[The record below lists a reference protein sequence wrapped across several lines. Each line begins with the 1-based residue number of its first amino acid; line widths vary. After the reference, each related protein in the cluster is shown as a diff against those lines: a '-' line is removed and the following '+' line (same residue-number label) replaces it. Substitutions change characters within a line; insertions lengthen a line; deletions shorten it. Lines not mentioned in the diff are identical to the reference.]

1 MKATEEKALQWH
13 SAFHA
18 AIQIE
23 LMEDMEFL
31 QFFQEY
37 NLTQKPLQI
46 DTLIIKVEAGRKIK
60 KSFGRIFRQYN
71 IIEYKSPAD
80 YLCVNDFYKVLGYL
94 CLYQSDTERVM
105 EIPPD
110 ELTMTLVSNHYP
122 REMIKHLQQQYHAE
136 IKKAFPGI
144 YYVTGLLFPMQIL
157 INKKLSKEENVWL
170 SRLRQDLQEEEDMN
184 PLIHAY
190 KGHDKSPLYAAVMDL
205 IVRANQNH
213 FKEGSEQMCDALR
226 ELFADELKQMK
237 QNGLA
242 EGRAEGRAQGRAEGR
257 AQGRAEGHAE
267 GCAEGLE
274 IKLIQQVC
282 KKLLKGKSPE
292 IIADDLEEELDVINR
307 ICSAA
312 HSFAPDYD
320 CNKIRAV
327 LSSQTDCNGC
337 LK

>member
-1 MKATEEKALQWH
+1 
-13 SAFHA
+13 
-18 AIQIE
+18 
-23 LMEDMEFL
+23 
-31 QFFQEY
+31 
-37 NLTQKPLQI
+37 
-46 DTLIIKVEAGRKIK
+46 
-60 KSFGRIFRQYN
+60 
-71 IIEYKSPAD
+71 
-80 YLCVNDFYKVLGYL
+80 
-94 CLYQSDTERVM
+94 
-105 EIPPD
+105 
-110 ELTMTLVSNHYP
+110 MTLVSNHYP

-157 INKKLSKEENVWL
+157 INQKLSKEENVWL

-205 IVRANQNH
+205 IVRANQKH

-237 QNGLA
+237 QNGLE
-242 EGRAEGRAQGRAEGR
+242 EGRAEGRAQG
-257 AQGRAEGHAE
+257 H
-267 GCAEGLE
+267 AEGLE

-292 IIADDLEEELDVINR
+292 TIADDLEEELDVINR

-312 HSFAPDYD
+312 HPFAPDYD
-320 CNKIRAV
+320 CNKIHAV
-327 LSSQTDCNGC
+327 LSSRTDSQGC